1 MRFNLIKFLLGL
13 FVSYFKMG
21 CTVAVVKKRTYPKFT
36 ESFKNGSDEKGVPAI
51 EFSGTHS
58 KLNMTD
64 REIFLLEQSWKGI
77 SRQMEYTGINMFIR

>member
-1 MRFNLIKFLLGL
+1 
-13 FVSYFKMG
+13 MG

-36 ESFKNGSDEKGVPAI
+36 ESFKNGRDEKGVPAI
-51 EFSGTHS
+51 EFS